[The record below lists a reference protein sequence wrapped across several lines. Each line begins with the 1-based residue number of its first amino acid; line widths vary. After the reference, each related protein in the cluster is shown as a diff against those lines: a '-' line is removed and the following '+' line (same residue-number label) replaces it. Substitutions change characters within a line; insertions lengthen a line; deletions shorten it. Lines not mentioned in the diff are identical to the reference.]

1 MELQKLAQE
10 VRKYFEDH
18 PHKENTFRMKDE
30 APQWVRDMV
39 FEAHEDFAPD
49 DYKYNYVVEA
59 LDALASGDIEGETL
73 EPEVYNYQLLN
84 WLGSNM
90 KRIGYVDEAREDCG
104 PSEGIMQDI
113 MMGQRKEKLEV
124 FNIVRSCLE
133 ERAEEKEED

>member
-30 APQWVRDMV
+30 APQWVQDMV

-59 LDALASGDIEGETL
+59 LDALASGDMEGETL
-73 EPEVYNYQLLN
+73 KPEVYNYQLLN

>member
-59 LDALASGDIEGETL
+59 LDALASGDMEGETL

>member
-30 APQWVRDMV
+30 APQWVQDMV

-59 LDALASGDIEGETL
+59 LDALASGDMEGETL
-73 EPEVYNYQLLN
+73 KPEVYNYQLLN

-90 KRIGYVDEAREDCG
+90 KRIGYVDEAREDYG